1 MEIRSENASTSAEAL
16 SAGGD
21 RQGECGKAEKKPRGM
36 RGASEEGVID
46 AFDSGK
52 PPK

>member
-1 MEIRSENASTSAEAL
+1 MDGSE
-16 SAGGD
+16 
-21 RQGECGKAEKKPRGM
+21 KAILRTTKKKPRGM

-52 PPK
+52 LPKQPACY